1 MYEIYGYILCFILKK
16 CPFFKTGIYIYIHI
30 YIYTYVKESK
40 RTHRFSVTLS
50 FAPKRSSDRKVAVGI
65 SLSMAPSAAPL
76 APSKAQSIWIAG
88 RTKIF
93 IVTAILK
100 ATVTTFTREK
110 YVRDCGLVIAKRVI
124 HLLTRILVG
133 QHCPV
138 SSSRRCQKLNSNI
151 LLSLNVSQIEK
162 AKKWR
167 RLLIEENCMH
177 EVS

>member
-1 MYEIYGYILCFILKK
+1 
-16 CPFFKTGIYIYIHI
+16 
-30 YIYTYVKESK
+30 
-40 RTHRFSVTLS
+40 
-50 FAPKRSSDRKVAVGI
+50 
-65 SLSMAPSAAPL
+65 MAPSAAPL

-100 ATVTTFTREK
+100 ATITTFTKEK
-110 YVRDCGLVIAKRVI
+110 YMWDSGLVIAKRVI

-138 SSSRRCQKLNSNI
+138 SSFRRCQRLNSNI

-162 AKKWR
+162 AKNREGYWLEKTVCMKFLR
-167 RLLIEENCMH
+167 KKYCLKESLHLYRGIKYRDVNLLRLVLIALGFRKRWK
-177 EVS
+177 V

>member
-1 MYEIYGYILCFILKK
+1 
-16 CPFFKTGIYIYIHI
+16 
-30 YIYTYVKESK
+30 
-40 RTHRFSVTLS
+40 
-50 FAPKRSSDRKVAVGI
+50 
-65 SLSMAPSAAPL
+65 MAPSAAPL

-110 YVRDCGLVIAKRVI
+110 YVRDSGLVIAKRVI

-167 RLLIEENCMH
+167 RLLIEKFLRKKYCLKESLHLYRGIKYRDVNLLRL
-177 EVS
+177 VLIALGFGKRWKV